1 MVQLGNIDHFIVF
14 GADVTHPAPGAR
26 NDPGERSI
34 AAIVGSRDR
43 AAVRQASTFR
53 WSLLLSSNRWGENS
67 KILGGYIEF
76 DLPGLSSP

>member
-1 MVQLGNIDHFIVF
+1 MGQSRPPLLPIGINSKILGDPTKPARFLPVLGNIDHFIIF

-43 AAVRQASTFR
+43 AAVRSDMD
-53 WSLLLSSNRWGENS
+53 
-67 KILGGYIEF
+67 IDLGAH
-76 DLPGLSSP
+76 